1 MTRFGG
7 IYMSLRANGT
17 YSKYVLILIF
27 STALILSYSA
37 AGNVLL
43 KKTSATINDPS
54 QITNDQVKDSYLV
67 YIKEKINKGPNSEC
81 QPGLGVGVL
90 QGDDIIC
97 NPGLLNQQNK
107 LNELGNQVEEL
118 DDGIVSKLSD
128 KLDKKKEI
136 IADKFEK
143 LRERME
149 KAISEEEEENP
160 LPEDVQKLIDKEDQE
175 TVDGHQS
182 KGGEHCR
189 DGNVLN
195 GASNEEDLK
204 VLAECQDAV
213 GDVMHTKK
221 MDDGDY
227 KFLVKLDDKYEF
239 LVNDKNEE
247 KTDGL
252 LVVEVVPKDQDLNS
266 VDLPKEGDKV
276 HVWGAWVTD
285 KPKGWHEIHPT
296 WEVAKQ

>member
-1 MTRFGG
+1 
-7 IYMSLRANGT
+7 MSFKTNGT
-17 YSKYVLILIF
+17 FSKYILISIF
-27 STALILSYSA
+27 SAALILSYTAVGST
-37 AGNVLL
+37 LL
-43 KKTSATINDPS
+43 RKTSATVSDPY
-54 QITNDQVKDSYLV
+54 QITNEQVKDSYLV

-107 LNELGNQVEEL
+107 IDKLEAELQNSEQL
-118 DDGIVSKLSD
+118 DDEIVSKLSE
-128 KLDKKKEI
+128 KLEKKKEVL
-136 IADKFEK
+136 ADKFEK

-149 KAISEEEEENP
+149 KAISEEEEEKNP
-160 LPEDVQKLIDKEDQE
+160 LPEDIQKLIDKEDQKTMDE
-175 TVDGHQS
+175 HQS
-182 KGGEHCR
+182 KEGEHCR

-204 VLAECQDAV
+204 VLADCQDAV

-227 KFLVKLDDKYEF
+227 KFLLKLDDKYEF

-296 WEVAKQ
+296 WEVVTQ

>member
-1 MTRFGG
+1 M
-7 IYMSLRANGT
+7 GT
-17 YSKYVLILIF
+17 FTKCILISFF
-27 STALILSYSA
+27 STALILSYSS
-37 AGNVLL
+37 AGSMFLM
-43 KKTSATINDPS
+43 KTSATVNDPY

-97 NPGLLNQQNK
+97 NPGLLNQQKKIDK
-107 LNELGNQVEEL
+107 LEADLQASEQL
-118 DDGIVSKLSD
+118 DDGIVSKLSK
-128 KLDKKKEI
+128 KLDKKKEVL
-136 IADKFEK
+136 ADKIEK

-149 KAISEEEEENP
+149 KAISEEEEEETP
-160 LPEDVQKLIDKEDQE
+160 LPEDIRKKIDSDDNRLIEEHESKE
-175 TVDGHQS
+175 
-182 KGGEHCR
+182 GEECR
-189 DGNVLN
+189 DGNVLD

-204 VLAECQDAV
+204 VLADCQEAV

-227 KFLVKLDDKYEF
+227 KFLLKLDDKYEF
-239 LVNDKNEE
+239 LLNDRNEE

-252 LVVEVVPKDQDLNS
+252 LVIEVVPKDQDLQN
-266 VDLPKEGDKV
+266 VYLPEEGDKV

-296 WEVAKQ
+296 WQVVKQ